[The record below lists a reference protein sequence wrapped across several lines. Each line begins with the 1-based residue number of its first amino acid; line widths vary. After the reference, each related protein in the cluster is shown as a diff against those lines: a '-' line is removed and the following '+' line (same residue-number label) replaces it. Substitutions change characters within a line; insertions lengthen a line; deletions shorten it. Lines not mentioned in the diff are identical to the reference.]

1 MWTYEHRK
9 RPHLEA
15 AKGIVRFSQKVFV
28 ESSAAMRLVGAGA
41 PLAVAASSARTVSRK
56 AGGPRWGFLSKR
68 VVDEG
73 FHANSAHGIEEML
86 SG

>member
-1 MWTYEHRK
+1 
-9 RPHLEA
+9 
-15 AKGIVRFSQKVFV
+15 
-28 ESSAAMRLVGAGA
+28 MRLVGAGA